1 MSSPSDPA
9 DPATPAD
16 SATPGRKRSSFG
28 PTVALGLGGAALAT
42 VAVGRP
48 WAEATTTAQGTRTV
62 AAAGTDVAAAAMPL
76 ALVALAAWGAVLVLR
91 RRGRRVVA
99 VLGLLAALGA
109 AAAVLA
115 ERAGAEEVAAGQ
127 LGGASD
133 ITVSTSAW
141 PFVAVVGAALASSMF
156 AVALVRAA
164 AWPEMSSRYD
174 SPAEAGHGGR
184 VMSDAELWR
193 ALDDGHDPT
202 A

>member
-1 MSSPSDPA
+1 MSSPA
-9 DPATPAD
+9 DPA
-16 SATPGRKRSSFG
+16 SKRSSFG
-28 PTVALGLGGAALAT
+28 PTVALGLGAAAVAT
-42 VAVGRP
+42 VAAGRP

-62 AAAGTDVAAAAMPL
+62 TAAGTDVAAAAMPL

-109 AAAVLA
+109 AAAVVA
-115 ERAGAEEVAAGQ
+115 ERSGAEEVAAGR

-133 ITVSTSAW
+133 ITVSTSVW
-141 PFVAVVGAALASSMF
+141 PAVAVVGAAVAALMF
-156 AVALVRAA
+156 VVVLVRAA

-174 SPAEAGHGGR
+174 SPAEPGHGGTS
-184 VMSDAELWR
+184 MTDAELWR